1 MRGRGPSKTMMQALV
16 AVVLLLA
23 ASPAAAQPKSDG
35 RQLLDDGAVLVV
47 RGEPEELERMAAL
60 ARSLG
65 GDLSRVV
72 NLASIGSAGALGFDI
87 LARAGWPVVG
97 LDPARP
103 FFVQVSPSSGGL
115 RHARA
120 VAAIGNAAD
129 VTAWSR
135 RVPALDR
142 MCIAD
147 GNRGDLGALLGIKTN
162 APEVARILTTKKI
175 EVIGWS
181 SVLKVYAF
189 VRREG
194 GFLVVDIFVPR
205 GRGLDWTRDGA
216 AVLPRLD
223 LPKKSFLTRRGMA
236 SWTGKPGVA
245 LWTRPGGLF
254 DLLAEPADRAC
265 GDLAPATRD
274 SGLTDLAV
282 SLRRSRTALDLSLA
296 FGLAEGSQLVPALAM
311 VDDRLATTRL
321 GDAVLAASL
330 YTGTLDKLRA
340 LPRDAAIRAGW
351 TPLWHRARE
360 CGRAIRTELEVF
372 AWPELFAQWLDEA
385 AALSPDAASL
395 VASVRNIGIAAKTL
409 SLEDIRGSL
418 GFAEVSLVDRGKPA
432 AEALLDALF
441 GARRPGRRPQRHT
454 AWGRGALRPY
464 ILGPRGLATVGVAL
478 GERSLTWR
486 LRRGRSGRG
495 SNVLGSLA
503 ADGGALLRQI
513 APELPPRLGAIGK
526 AAAPRVGSIGGELTL
541 SRAAL
546 GLSLSIKIR

>member
-1 MRGRGPSKTMMQALV
+1 MRTVV
-16 AVVLLLA
+16 AVLLLLA
-23 ASPAAAQPKSDG
+23 ASPVAAQPKSDG

-65 GDLSRVV
+65 GDLSQVV

-87 LARAGWPVVG
+87 LSRAGWPVVG
-97 LDPARP
+97 LDPSRP

-120 VAAIGNAAD
+120 VAAIGDGAD
-129 VTAWSR
+129 LTAWSR

-142 MCIAD
+142 KWIAE
-147 GNRGDLGALLGIKTN
+147 GNKGDLAALLGIKAD
-162 APEVARILTTKKI
+162 APEVAKVLAKKKI

-194 GFLVVDIFVPR
+194 GFLVVDLFVPR

-223 LPKKSFLTRRGMA
+223 PPKKSFLTRRGIA
-236 SWTGKPGVA
+236 SWTGKPGVG

-254 DLLAEPADRAC
+254 DLLAEPAERAC

-282 SLRRSRTALDLSLA
+282 SLRRSRTALDLTLA

-340 LPRDAAIRAGW
+340 LPRDASIRAGW
-351 TPLWHRARE
+351 APLWRRVRE
-360 CGRAIRTELEVF
+360 CGRAIRAELEVF

-385 AALSPDAASL
+385 AALSPEAAAL
-395 VASVRNIGIAAKTL
+395 VA
-409 SLEDIRGSL
+409 
-418 GFAEVSLVDRGKPA
+418 
-432 AEALLDALF
+432 
-441 GARRPGRRPQRHT
+441 
-454 AWGRGALRPY
+454 
-464 ILGPRGLATVGVAL
+464 
-478 GERSLTWR
+478 
-486 LRRGRSGRG
+486 
-495 SNVLGSLA
+495 
-503 ADGGALLRQI
+503 
-513 APELPPRLGAIGK
+513 
-526 AAAPRVGSIGGELTL
+526 
-541 SRAAL
+541 
-546 GLSLSIKIR
+546 

>member
-1 MRGRGPSKTMMQALV
+1 MRWWPILAV
-16 AVVLLLA
+16 ALLA
-23 ASPAAAQPKSDG
+23 ARPAAAQPRSDG
-35 RQLLDDGAVLVV
+35 RQLIDEGASLVL
-47 RGEPEELERMAAL
+47 RAEPEELERLAAL

-65 GDLSRVV
+65 GDLSQVV
-72 NLASIGSAGALGFDI
+72 NLASIGSAGALGFD
-87 LARAGWPVVG
+87 LLSRAGWPVVG

-103 FFVQVSPSSGGL
+103 FFVQVSPSGGGL

-120 VAAIGNAAD
+120 VAAIADPAA

-142 MCIAD
+142 AWIAD
-147 GNRGDLGALLGIKTN
+147 GGKGDLGALLGIKTG
-162 APEVARILTTKKI
+162 AADVAALLVKRK
-175 EVIGWS
+175 VAVVGWS

-194 GFLVVDIFVPR
+194 GGFLVVDLFVPR
-205 GRGLDWTRDGA
+205 GRALDWSRDGA
-216 AVLPRLD
+216 AVLARLEP
-223 LPKKSFLTRRGMA
+223 PKKSLLSRRGVA

-254 DLLAEPADRAC
+254 DLLAEPAERAC

-282 SLRRSRTALDLSLA
+282 SLRRSRTSLELSLVY
-296 FGLAEGSQLVPALAM
+296 GLADDSQLVPALAM
-311 VDDRLATTRL
+311 VDDRLATKRL
-321 GDAVLAASL
+321 GDAVVAATLYAGSL
-330 YTGTLDKLRA
+330 DTLRS

-351 TPLWHRARE
+351 VPLWRRVRE
-360 CGRAIRTELEVF
+360 CGRAIRAELEVF

-385 AALSPDAASL
+385 ADLSPEAASL
-395 VASVRNIGIAAKTL
+395 VASLRNLGLAARSV
-409 SLEDIRGSL
+409 SLADLRGSL
-418 GFAEVSLVDRGKPA
+418 AFAEVSLVDRGKPA

-454 AWGRGALRPY
+454 AWSKGALRPY
-464 ILGPRGLATVGVAL
+464 VLGPRGLATVGVAL

-486 LRRGRSGRG
+486 LRRSRGGRG
-495 SNVLGSLA
+495 HGLLGELA

-513 APELPPRLGAIGK
+513 APDLPPRLAAIGK
-526 AAAPRVGSIGGELTL
+526 AAAPRVGSIRGDLTL
-541 SRAAL
+541 SRVQLAL
-546 GLSLSIKIR
+546 ALSIKIR